1 MSGEEDSPSPLL
13 TQIRP
18 TTMTELKKR
27 KKYGGR
33 TKGTPNKV
41 TADMRATIKSLLDEY
56 SGSGKMTDDFG
67 RLEPKERLAVA
78 EKLMQYAIPKLQATT
93 LEVSEGATKTIEDT
107 LLELSRLSDG

>member
-18 TTMTELKKR
+18 TTMTEPKKR

-41 TADMRATIKSLLDEY
+41 TADMRATIKGLLDEY
-56 SGSGKMTDDFG
+56 SGSGKMSSDFLTLNPKD
-67 RLEPKERLAVA
+67 RLMVA

-93 LEVSEGATKTIEDT
+93 IDVSENAQKTIEDT
-107 LLELSRLSDG
+107 LLELSQLPPS

>member
-1 MSGEEDSPSPLL
+1 
-13 TQIRP
+13 
-18 TTMTELKKR
+18 MTEPKKR

-56 SGSGKMTDDFG
+56 SGSGMMSSDFLNLDG
-67 RLEPKERLAVA
+67 KDRLMVA

-93 LEVSEGATKTIEDT
+93 IDVSEQAQKTIEDT
-107 LLELSRLSDG
+107 LLELSQMP